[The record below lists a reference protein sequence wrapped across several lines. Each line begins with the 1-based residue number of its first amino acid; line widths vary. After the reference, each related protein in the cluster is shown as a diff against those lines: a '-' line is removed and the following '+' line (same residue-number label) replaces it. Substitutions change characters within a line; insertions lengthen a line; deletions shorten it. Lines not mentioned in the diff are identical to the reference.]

1 MTVTVRMNVNEFLS
15 KRRKS
20 SLIAVGIS
28 ALVLVGTANY
38 FAVGRLLE
46 ASVFFLIPIS
56 FFTWYVSQR
65 TGFAA
70 AVASAVI
77 ILGTNIASPMHASHP
92 IVGYWNALIWLG
104 FFLLMTLTVM
114 RLKVLYLDEKQ
125 LSRLDSLTHI
135 ANRLAF
141 YETATAE
148 KNRAQRFGQPISLA
162 YIDLDGFKEIN
173 DALGHDVGDKLLL
186 WVARTMQRNIRQTDS
201 AARMGGDEFA
211 LILPNTTK
219 DAASRVLNKVLR
231 KLNRRMQQ
239 NRWPVTFSIG
249 AVTFL
254 TPRESVQEM
263 IKRADDA
270 MYSARREARTDWNR
284 KKSLHNAPIA

>member
-1 MTVTVRMNVNEFLS
+1 MNVNEFLS

-20 SLIAVGIS
+20 SLIAVGFL
-28 ALVLVGTANY
+28 ALVLVAVANY
-38 FAVGRLLE
+38 FAVGQLLE
-46 ASVFFLIPIS
+46 ASVFFLIPVS
-56 FFTWYVSQR
+56 FVTWFVSR
-65 TGFAA
+65 RAGFVAS
-70 AVASAVI
+70 VASAVI
-77 ILGTNIASPMHASHP
+77 ILVTNIALPMHASHP
-92 IVGYWNALIWLG
+92 LVGYWNALIWLG
-104 FFLLMTLTVM
+104 FFLLMTLTVT

-125 LSRLDSLTHI
+125 LSRLDNLTHI

-141 YETATAE
+141 YEMATAE
-148 KNRAQRFGQPISLA
+148 KNRAQRFGQPITLA
-162 YIDLDGFKEIN
+162 YVDLDGFKEIN
-173 DALGHDVGDKLLL
+173 DLLGHEVGDKLLL
-186 WVARTMQRNIRQTDS
+186 WVARIMQRNIRQTDS

-239 NRWPVTFSIG
+239 NLWPVTFSIG

-254 TPRESVQEM
+254 SVPESLQEM

-270 MYSARREARTDWNR
+270 MYLAKARGKNR
-284 KKSLHNAPIA
+284 LEQEEIAA

>member
-1 MTVTVRMNVNEFLS
+1 MNVNEFLS

-20 SLIAVGIS
+20 SLIAVGLS
-28 ALVLVGTANY
+28 ALVLVGAANY
-38 FAVGRLLE
+38 CAVGRLLE

-56 FFTWYVSQR
+56 FLTWFVNR
-65 TGFAA
+65 RAGFVAS
-70 AVASAVI
+70 VASAVV
-77 ILGTNIASPMHASHP
+77 ILGTNIASPMHVSYPLVA
-92 IVGYWNALIWLG
+92 YWNALIWLG
-104 FFLLMTLTVM
+104 FFLLMTLTVA
-114 RLKVLYLDEKQ
+114 RLKVLYLGEKQ

-141 YETATAE
+141 YEMATAE
-148 KNRAQRFGQPISLA
+148 KNRAQRFGQPITLA
-162 YIDLDGFKEIN
+162 YVDLDGFKEIN

-186 WVARTMQRNIRQTDS
+186 WVARTIQKNIRQTDS

-211 LILPNTTK
+211 LILPNTAK

-239 NRWPVTFSIG
+239 NHWPVTFSIG

-254 TPRESVQEM
+254 TAPESLQGM

-270 MYSARREARTDWNR
+270 MYSAKARGKNR
-284 KKSLHNAPIA
+284 LQQEEIAA

>member
-1 MTVTVRMNVNEFLS
+1 MNVNEFLS

-20 SLIAVGIS
+20 SLIAVGLS
-28 ALVLVGTANY
+28 ALVLVAVANY
-38 FAVGRLLE
+38 FAVGQLLE
-46 ASVFFLIPIS
+46 ASVFFLLPIS
-56 FFTWYVSQR
+56 FVTWFVSR
-65 TGFAA
+65 RAGFVAS
-70 AVASAVI
+70 VASAVI
-77 ILGTNIASPMHASHP
+77 ILGTNIALPMHASHP
-92 IVGYWNALIWLG
+92 LVGYWNALIWLG
-104 FFLLMTLTVM
+104 FFLLMTLTVT

-125 LSRLDSLTHI
+125 LSRLDNLTHI

-141 YETATAE
+141 YEMATAE
-148 KNRAQRFGQPISLA
+148 KNRAQRFGQPITLA
-162 YIDLDGFKEIN
+162 YVDLDGFKEIN
-173 DALGHDVGDKLLL
+173 DLLGHEVGDKLLL
-186 WVARTMQRNIRQTDS
+186 WVARIMQRNIRQTDS

-254 TPRESVQEM
+254 SVPESLQEM
-263 IKRADDA
+263 IKRADEA
-270 MYSARREARTDWNR
+270 MYSAKARGKNR
-284 KKSLHNAPIA
+284 LEQEEIAA